1 MILNEQYFV
10 CDIIFSVRLP
20 WKLSFCLK
28 WLQNLKLDTLPKLL
42 LLPNQLPL
50 LYVTLLLLLTILK
63 VWGCL
68 QHSSRNQE
76 VKPQKWPKHNFF
88 TLKTVNSCYLEY
100 SSSRTFALPRKIY
113 PVSLSFR
120 TWPKQKSSRYLE
132 SRYLKFRTNFSLVI
146 SNFLQFFFSN
156 WNFLI
161 PYGTIAAAVPT
172 RMSKDYHKSNFLFF
186 RFDLI
191 FWSLDYSMKVL
202 FKDHW
207 KWWRLWTKTFHYY

>member
-1 MILNEQYFV
+1 MWHFY
-10 CDIIFSVRLP
+10 CS
-20 WKLSFCLK
+20 S
-28 WLQNLKLDTLPKLL
+28 
-42 LLPNQLPL
+42 
-50 LYVTLLLLLTILK
+50 LTFLK

-68 QHSSRNQE
+68 QHSSGNQE

-132 SRYLKFRTNFSLVI
+132 SRYLRSRTNFSLVI

-161 PYGTIAAAVPT
+161 LYGTIAAAVPT